1 MSCHPCAESVNYD
14 SGLAEVNVGSRP
26 RPGLSQIESKHVYRI
41 VLRVADFLLRV
52 SVSLDVLQRVSQA
65 KGYKTFH

>member
-1 MSCHPCAESVNYD
+1 MKCTHD
-14 SGLAEVNVGSRP
+14 TLLAEVNVGSRP
-26 RPGLSQIESKHVYRI
+26 RPGLSQIESELARDFYRI
-41 VLRVADFLLRV
+41 VLGFADFLLRV